1 MRSSPSFTTTTPHTY
16 ERIGHRIRDLVS
28 DPKVQ
33 RLQCVTVRRLEDEDP
48 TDWRRVINEIAST
61 AGVKVEEVGNGAFHI
76 AWNGYCDS

>member
-1 MRSSPSFTTTTPHTY
+1 MRSSPSFSTTTPHTY

-48 TDWRRVINEIAST
+48 ADWRRVINEIAGT
-61 AGVKVEEVGNGAFHI
+61 AGVTVEEVGNGALHI
-76 AWNGYCDS
+76 AWSGYCDS